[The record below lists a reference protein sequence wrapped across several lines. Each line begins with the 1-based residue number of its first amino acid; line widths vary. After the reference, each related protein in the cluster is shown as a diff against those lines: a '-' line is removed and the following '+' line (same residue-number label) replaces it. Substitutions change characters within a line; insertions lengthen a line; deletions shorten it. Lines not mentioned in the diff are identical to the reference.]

1 MEICVRDSI
10 CSSWSHLL
18 AIFFWQVQNLNSG
31 MKTLSFLHLFFFWL
45 PLVAVGW
52 LCFLLHLNV
61 LLRFSVSDW
70 AKWDMALVSSC
81 SSARG
86 LYPALAVPGGVR
98 NLFMFFLRKERK
110 LGAAVPHTAWVFS

>member
-1 MEICVRDSI
+1 M
-10 CSSWSHLL
+10 
-18 AIFFWQVQNLNSG
+18 
-31 MKTLSFLHLFFFWL
+31 
-45 PLVAVGW
+45 AVGW

-86 LYPALAVPGGVR
+86 LCPALAVPGG
-98 NLFMFFLRKERK
+98 LE
-110 LGAAVPHTAWVFS
+110 TFSCSF